1 MMASRSSMW
10 DFTKLRRT
18 QRSSWP
24 FGTSPETSSLRAGV
38 VCIASGKGGV
48 GKSVI
53 ASNLACLRAVQ
64 GERVCL
70 VDFDAG
76 LANAHLLFGLTPR
89 YDLGSVLD
97 GEVTAEQALAEGPAG
112 LSVLSGGVGRARLA
126 NPTRRELGHLF
137 GALRSLEESHDLLVV
152 DHGAGLGYAVIAHLA
167 ASKSFLLVTN
177 PEVTA
182 LSDAYAVF
190 KRAEAVNPGVRAGVV
205 INRAEDR
212 EVALAAHDR
221 LAAVSKRF
229 LGRDLELAGWVPADP
244 EIPKSVRSRAPLLL
258 GASESPAAVGIR
270 TMATWEGLARSHT
283 GDSFYDRAR
292 SALR

>member
-1 MMASRSSMW
+1 MAALPSMW

-18 QRSSWP
+18 PRSRWP
-24 FGTSPETSSLRAGV
+24 FKGAQEDASLRAGV
-38 VCIASGKGGV
+38 VCVASGKGGV

-53 ASNLACLRAVQ
+53 ASNLACMRAAA

-76 LANAHLLFGLTPR
+76 LANAHLLLGLAPR
-89 YDLGSVLD
+89 HDLGSVLEGVVRPED
-97 GEVTAEQALAEGPAG
+97 ALVEGPG
-112 LSVLSGGVGRARLA
+112 GVRVLSGGVGGARLA
-126 NPTRRELGHLF
+126 NPTRRELGQLF
-137 GALRSLEESHDLLVV
+137 GALRSLEESHDLLVI

-167 ASKSFLLVTN
+167 AARSFLLVTN

-205 INRAEDR
+205 INRAENR
-212 EVALAAHDR
+212 EVALEAHER
-221 LAAVSKRF
+221 LAGVSRRF

-244 EIPKSVRSRAPLLL
+244 EVPRSVRAKTPLLL
-258 GASESPAAVGIR
+258 GGGESPAAVGIR
-270 TMATWEGLARSHT
+270 SLAAWDGLGRPHT
-283 GDSFYDRAR
+283 GGSFYDRAR

>member
-1 MMASRSSMW
+1 MASRSSMW

-18 QRSSWP
+18 PRSRWP
-24 FGTSPETSSLRAGV
+24 FSGAQQDTLQKAGV

-53 ASNLACLRAVQ
+53 ASNLACMRAAA

-76 LANAHLLFGLTPR
+76 LANAHLLLGLTPQH
-89 YDLGSVLD
+89 DLGSVLD
-97 GEVTAEQALAEGPAG
+97 GEVEPEQALLEGPAG
-112 LSVLSGGVGRARLA
+112 VKVLSGGVGRARLV
-126 NPTRRELGHLF
+126 NPTRRELGKLF
-137 GALRSLEESHDLLVV
+137 GALRSLEESHDLLII

-167 ASKSFLLVTN
+167 AASSFLLVTN

-190 KRAEAVNPGVRAGVV
+190 KRAETVNPGIRAGVV
-205 INRAEDR
+205 INRAEDYS
-212 EVALAAHDR
+212 VALEAYDR
-221 LAAVSKRF
+221 LSKVSKRF
-229 LGRDLELAGWVPADP
+229 LGRDLELAGWVPADLEVP
-244 EIPKSVRSRAPLLL
+244 RSVRARAPLALS
-258 GASESPAAVGIR
+258 GFDSPAAAGLR
-270 TMATWEGLARSHT
+270 SLGAWDGLARAHT
-283 GDSFYDRAR
+283 GKHFYDRAR

>member
-1 MMASRSSMW
+1 M
-10 DFTKLRRT
+10 
-18 QRSSWP
+18 
-24 FGTSPETSSLRAGV
+24 RAGV

-53 ASNLACLRAVQ
+53 ASNLACLRAAA

-76 LANAHLLFGLTPR
+76 LANAHLLFGLAPR
-89 YDLGSVLD
+89 HDLGSVLD
-97 GEVTAEQALAEGPAG
+97 GTVTPEEALVEGPAG
-112 LSVLSGGVGRARLA
+112 LRILSGGVGRARLA
-126 NPTRRELGHLF
+126 NPTRRELGSLF
-137 GALRSLEESHDLLVV
+137 GALRSLEETHDLLVV
-152 DHGAGLGYAVIAHLA
+152 DHGAGMGYAVLAHLA
-167 ASKSFLLVTN
+167 ATKSFLLVTN

-205 INRAEDR
+205 VNRAEDR
-212 EVALAAHDR
+212 EVALSAHER
-221 LAAVSKRF
+221 LAAVSRRF
-229 LGRDLELAGWVPADP
+229 LGRDLELAGWVQADP
-244 EIPKSVRSRAPLLL
+244 EVPRSVRSREPLLL
-258 GASESPAAVGIR
+258 GSGGSPAAAGIR
-270 TMATWEGLARSHT
+270 ALATWNGLARPHT

>member
-1 MMASRSSMW
+1 
-10 DFTKLRRT
+10 
-18 QRSSWP
+18 
-24 FGTSPETSSLRAGV
+24 LRAGV

-53 ASNLACLRAVQ
+53 ASNLACLRAAA

-76 LANAHLLFGLTPR
+76 LANAHLLFGLAPR
-89 YDLGSVLD
+89 HDLGSVLD
-97 GEVTAEQALAEGPAG
+97 GTVTPEEALVKGPAG
-112 LSVLSGGVGRARLA
+112 LRILSGGVGRAQLA
-126 NPTRRELGHLF
+126 NPTRRDLGRLF
-137 GALRSLEESHDLLVV
+137 SALRSLEETHDLIVV

-167 ASKSFLLVTN
+167 AARSFLLVTN

-212 EVALAAHDR
+212 EVALAAHER
-221 LAAVSKRF
+221 LTAVSKRF
-229 LGRDLELAGWVPADP
+229 LGRDLELAGWVQADP
-244 EIPKSVRSRAPLLL
+244 EIPRSVRSREPLLL
-258 GASESPAAVGIR
+258 GASESPAAAGIR
-270 TMATWEGLARSHT
+270 IVASWDGLARAHT

>member
-1 MMASRSSMW
+1 MW
-10 DFTKLRRT
+10 DFTKLRRKPRPRWAFA
-18 QRSSWP
+18 Q
-24 FGTSPETSSLRAGV
+24 GGETSLKRAGV
-38 VCIASGKGGV
+38 VCVASGKGGV

-53 ASNLACLRAVQ
+53 ASNLACLRAAA

-76 LANAHLLFGLTPR
+76 LANAHLLFGLAPQH
-89 YDLGSVLD
+89 DLGSVLD
-97 GEVTAEQALAEGPAG
+97 GTVTAEAALIEGPAG
-112 LSVLSGGVGRARLA
+112 LHILSGGVGRARLA

-137 GALRSLEESHDLLVV
+137 TALRSLEESHDLVVV

-167 ASKSFLLVTN
+167 AARSFLLVTN

-190 KRAEAVNPGVRAGVV
+190 KRAQAVNGDVRAGVV

-212 EVALAAHDR
+212 EVALAAYER
-221 LAAVSKRF
+221 LATVSKRF
-229 LGRDLELAGWVPADP
+229 LGRELELAGWVQTDP
-244 EIPKSVRSRAPLLL
+244 EVPRSVRARRPLLL
-258 GASESPAAVGIR
+258 DPGGSSAAVGLR
-270 TMATWEGLARSHT
+270 TLASWDGLERAHD

>member
-1 MMASRSSMW
+1 MW

-18 QRSSWP
+18 PRSRWP
-24 FGTSPETSSLRAGV
+24 FSSAQEDTSLRAGV

-53 ASNLACLRAVQ
+53 ASNLACMRAAA

-76 LANAHLLFGLTPR
+76 LANAHLLFGLAPR
-89 YDLGSVLD
+89 HDLGSVLD
-97 GEVTAEQALAEGPAG
+97 GDVSPEEALVEGPAG
-112 LSVLSGGVGRARLA
+112 VKVLSGGVGRARLA
-126 NPTRRELGHLF
+126 NPTRRELGKLF
-137 GALRSLEESHDLLVV
+137 GALRSLEESHDLLVI

-167 ASKSFLLVTN
+167 AARSFLLVTN

-212 EVALAAHDR
+212 EVALEAHDR

-244 EIPKSVRSRAPLLL
+244 AVPRSVRARAPLMLT
-258 GASESPAAVGIR
+258 GAESPASRGIR
-270 TMATWEGLARSHT
+270 SLAAWNGLAGPHT
-283 GDSFYDRAR
+283 GDFFYDRAR

>member
-1 MMASRSSMW
+1 
-10 DFTKLRRT
+10 
-18 QRSSWP
+18 
-24 FGTSPETSSLRAGV
+24 
-38 VCIASGKGGV
+38 VCVASGKGGV

-53 ASNLACLRAVQ
+53 ASNLACLRAAA

-76 LANAHLLFGLTPR
+76 LANAHLLFGLAPEH
-89 YDLGSVLD
+89 DLGSVLD
-97 GEVTAEQALAEGPAG
+97 GTVSAEAALIEGPEG
-112 LSVLSGGVGRARLA
+112 LHILSGGVGRARLA

-137 GALRSLEESHDLLVV
+137 TALRSLEESHDLIVV

-167 ASKSFLLVTN
+167 AARSFLLVTN

-190 KRAEAVNPGVRAGVV
+190 KRAQAVNADVRAGVV

-212 EVALAAHDR
+212 EVALASYER
-221 LAAVSKRF
+221 LATVSKRF
-229 LGRDLELAGWVPADP
+229 LGRELELAGWVQADP
-244 EIPKSVRSRAPLLL
+244 EVPRSVRARCPLLL
-258 GASESPAAVGIR
+258 NPGDSSAAAGIQALAS
-270 TMATWEGLARSHT
+270 WDGLERPHA

>member
-1 MMASRSSMW
+1 MVPRSSMW
-10 DFTKLRRT
+10 DFTKLRRSP
-18 QRSSWP
+18 SSRWP
-24 FGTSPETSSLRAGV
+24 FSGAQEDTSLRAGV

-53 ASNLACLRAVQ
+53 ASNLACMRAKA

-89 YDLGSVLD
+89 HDLGSVLD
-97 GEVTAEQALAEGPAG
+97 GVVRPEEALVEGPAG
-112 LSVLSGGVGRARLA
+112 VKILSGGVGRARLA
-126 NPTRRELGHLF
+126 NPTRRELGRLF
-137 GALRSLEESHDLLVV
+137 GALRSLEESHDLLVI

-167 ASKSFLLVTN
+167 AARSFLLVTN

-212 EVALAAHDR
+212 EVALEAHDR
-221 LAAVSKRF
+221 LSTVSKRF

-244 EIPKSVRSRAPLLL
+244 AVPRSVRARAPLMLE
-258 GASESPAAVGIR
+258 GGESPASVAMR
-270 TMATWEGLARSHT
+270 SLANWDGLARPHT
-283 GDSFYDRAR
+283 GDFFYDRAR

>member
-1 MMASRSSMW
+1 MAARSSMW

-18 QRSSWP
+18 PRSRWP
-24 FGTSPETSSLRAGV
+24 FSGAQEHTSLRAGV

-53 ASNLACLRAVQ
+53 ASNLACMRAAS

-76 LANAHLLFGLTPR
+76 LANAHLLFGLAPR
-89 YDLGSVLD
+89 HDLGSVLD
-97 GEVTAEQALAEGPAG
+97 GAVSPEEALVEGPAG
-112 LSVLSGGVGRARLA
+112 VKILSGGVGRARLA
-126 NPTRRELGHLF
+126 NPTRRELGKLF
-137 GALRSLEESHDLLVV
+137 GALRSLEESHDLLVI

-167 ASKSFLLVTN
+167 AARSFLLVTN

-212 EVALAAHDR
+212 EVALEAHDR

-244 EIPKSVRSRAPLLL
+244 AVPRSVRARVPLMLT
-258 GASESPAAVGIR
+258 GAESSASAGIR
-270 TMATWEGLARSHT
+270 SLAAWDGLASPHA
-283 GDSFYDRAR
+283 GDFFYDRAR

>member
-1 MMASRSSMW
+1 MW

-18 QRSSWP
+18 PRSRWP
-24 FGTSPETSSLRAGV
+24 FSGTQEENLVKAGV

-53 ASNLACLRAVQ
+53 ASNLACMRAAA

-76 LANAHLLFGLTPR
+76 LANAHLLLGLTPR

-97 GEVTAEQALAEGPAG
+97 GEVQPEGALVEGPAG
-112 LSVLSGGVGRARLA
+112 VKVLSGGVGRARLA
-126 NPTRRELGHLF
+126 NPTRRELGKLF
-137 GALRSLEESHDLLVV
+137 GALRSLEESHDLLVI

-167 ASKSFLLVTN
+167 AASSFLLVTN

-190 KRAEAVNPGVRAGVV
+190 KRAETVNPGIRAGVV

-212 EVALAAHDR
+212 NVALEAHER
-221 LAAVSKRF
+221 LSAVSKRF
-229 LGRDLELAGWVPADP
+229 LGRELELAGWVPADL
-244 EIPKSVRSRAPLLL
+244 EVTRSVRARSPLTLA
-258 GASESPAAVGIR
+258 GYETPAAAGLR
-270 TMATWEGLARSHT
+270 SLASWDGLARAHT
-283 GDSFYDRAR
+283 GKHFYDRAR